1 MIRSLYSGITGL
13 KGFQTAMDVVGNN
26 IANVNT
32 PGFKGSRV
40 SFQTTFYQMLRPAKI
55 PYGSMGGVNPLQ
67 VGLGLNVGSIDKVMT
82 QGAFQSTGKKTDLA
96 IQGDGFFILTDGQNR
111 YYTRAGGFDLD
122 ENGDLVQPSSGLKV
136 LGWAAKWDSVKKKYY
151 VDTNLPIEPLRIT
164 KDMTLAAKKT
174 SKASFSGNL
183 KSDVGFRGFEITLR
197 DDDDNS
203 YDVKVIFKRSGDISD
218 STDPFNE
225 NQRYTFEVYVNGST
239 TPDATGHVVLDKFG
253 EVVDAQFDTGGT
265 DREFDVTGGT
275 TTGATLV
282 ITNTGQFKFYEADD
296 PANFVVPDYTHPTY
310 RTAVTTYDSLGNPYQ
325 VYFEFIKLGYVDDQ
339 HKNVWIWKAYIPSG
353 EEISY
358 GVDSSNPDVADA
370 IGGAINFDEA
380 GRIKDYGAITGSTT
394 ADLNW
399 NDDHAIKY
407 IKFSGADNGDGQ
419 VGITLNMNNVT
430 QFTGNFSAI
439 VDSQD
444 GYPAGVLDS
453 FAINEKGELIGTF
466 TNGVTT
472 TLGKVALATFRNPA
486 GLYDVGKSLY
496 VESENSG
503 MAEIGVAGENGKGSL
518 IPGALEMSNVD
529 LAEEFTKMIIAQRG
543 FQANARV
550 VTTSDQILNE
560 LVNIKR

>member
-353 EEISY
+353 EKISY